1 MPAKPN
7 FTANIT
13 MREIKEHYS
22 LESILELINSG
33 DKICYSP
40 HILQRINESVQAL
53 EDYLQE
59 GKPAVYGVNTGFGSL
74 QNVRIPDNELE
85 ELQRNLLITHAA
97 GTGNA
102 LNSGIVKTMLLLKI
116 INIGKGYSAVR
127 AEVAERLIWHYN
139 NDWIPVV
146 HEQGSLGASGDL
158 APLSEMCLSLL
169 GLGTLEHPVF
179 GAISAENVLLENGL
193 KPIPLKQKEALALI
207 NGTQFMLA
215 HALQVTAAATSILDR
230 LHTMAALSADVWL
243 CRQDPFRLELHRIR
257 PHTGQKQ
264 AAENMLQLL
273 KQSPMQTLPR
283 PAVQDPYSF
292 RCIPQVHGASIDA
305 LNHCFSVWETELN
318 SVTDN
323 PTVFAEEKVVL
334 SGGNFHGQ
342 PLALTLDYA
351 AMALAELANI
361 SERRTYLLISGQ
373 RDLPAFLATKPG
385 TDSGYMIA
393 QYTAASIV
401 SKNKQLCTPA
411 SVDSIVSSNG
421 QEDHVSMG
429 ANAAVKAL
437 QVAKNVQDVLSIEWL
452 CANQALSFRQ
462 GKTFP
467 EAENMRMKLGQD
479 EHTQVPMH
487 ELISRSKLS
496 LFGR

>member
-1 MPAKPN
+1 M
-7 FTANIT
+7 T
-13 MREIKEHYS
+13 EIQEQYS
-22 LESILELINSG
+22 LKDILALINSG
-33 DKICYSP
+33 NKICYSP
-40 HILQRINESVQAL
+40 HILRRINESVDAL
-53 EDYLQE
+53 NAYLKDE
-59 GKPAVYGVNTGFGSL
+59 NPAVYGVNTGFGSL
-74 QNVRIPDNELE
+74 QNVRIPDAELE

-97 GTGNA
+97 GTGKP
-102 LNSGIVKTMLLLKI
+102 LNTELVKTMLLLKI
-116 INIGKGYSAVR
+116 INIGKGFSAVR
-127 AEVAERLIWHYN
+127 AEVVERLIWFYN

-158 APLSEMCLSLL
+158 APLSEMCLPLL
-169 GLGTLEHPVF
+169 GMGTLKHPIF
-179 GAISAENVLLENGL
+179 GAKGAENVLSENNL
-193 KPIPLKQKEALALI
+193 KPISLKPKEALALI

-215 HALQVTAAATSILDR
+215 HALQVAEAAFGILEK
-230 LHTMAALSADVWL
+230 LPVLAALSADVWL
-243 CRQDPFRLELHRIR
+243 CRQDPFRPELHRIR
-257 PHTGQKQ
+257 PHAGQS
-264 AAENMLQLL
+264 AVAENMLQLL
-273 KQSPMQTLPR
+273 KQSELQNLPR

-292 RCIPQVHGASIDA
+292 RCIPQVHGASMDA
-305 LNHCFSVWETELN
+305 LSHCFSVWETELN

-323 PTVFAEEKVVL
+323 PNVFAEEKTVL

-437 QVAKNVQDVLSIEWL
+437 QVAENVKDVLSVEWL
-452 CANQALSFRQ
+452 CACQALTFRNA
-462 GKTFP
+462 KTFP
-467 EAENMRMKLGQD
+467 EAYSLRLTLGQD
-479 EHTQVPMH
+479 EHTHVPMH
-487 ELISRSKLS
+487 ELIARSKTT

>member
-1 MPAKPN
+1 M
-7 FTANIT
+7 T
-13 MREIKEHYS
+13 REIVDNYS
-22 LESILELINSG
+22 LETILELINSG

-40 HILQRINESVQAL
+40 HILQRINQSVQAL
-53 EDYLQE
+53 EDYLQD
-59 GKPAVYGVNTGFGSL
+59 GNPAVYGVNTGFGSL

-97 GTGNA
+97 GTGNP
-102 LNSGIVKTMLLLKI
+102 LKTSIVKTMLLLKI

-139 NDWIPVV
+139 NNWIPVV

-158 APLSEMCLSLL
+158 APLSEMCLPLL
-169 GLGTLEHPVF
+169 GMGTLEHPVF
-179 GAISAENVLLENGL
+179 GAKSAEIVLSENNL

-215 HALQVTAAATSILDR
+215 HALQITETAKAIMANM
-230 LHTMAALSADVWL
+230 HTVAALSADVWL
-243 CRQDPFRLELHRIR
+243 CREDPFRPELHRIR
-257 PHTGQKQ
+257 PHAGQLE
-264 AAENMLQLL
+264 AAENMLVRLRNSNL
-273 KQSPMQTLPR
+273 HKQPR

-323 PTVFAEEKVVL
+323 PNVFADEKAVL

-373 RDLPAFLATKPG
+373 RDLPPFLATKPG

-437 QVAKNVQDVLSIEWL
+437 QVAKNVQDVLAIEWL

-462 GKTFP
+462 EKSFSQ
-467 EAENMRMKLGQD
+467 AENMRMTLGQD
-479 EHTQVPMH
+479 EHTQAPMH
-487 ELISRSKLS
+487 ELIARAKAS
-496 LFGR
+496 LFGG

>member
-1 MPAKPN
+1 M
-7 FTANIT
+7 I
-13 MREIKEHYS
+13 REIEDHYS
-22 LESILELINSG
+22 LESILELINSS
-33 DKICYSP
+33 DKISYSP

-53 EDYLQE
+53 DTYLQN
-59 GKPAVYGVNTGFGSL
+59 GNPAVYGVNTGFGSL

-97 GTGNA
+97 GTGNP
-102 LNSGIVKTMLLLKI
+102 LKSGIVKTMLLLKI

-158 APLSEMCLSLL
+158 APLSEMCLPLL
-169 GLGTLEHPVF
+169 GMGTLEHPVF
-179 GAISAENVLLENGL
+179 GAKSAENVLAENNL

-215 HALQVTAAATSILDR
+215 HALKVAETAFAILDK
-230 LHTMAALSADVWL
+230 LPAVAALSADVWL
-243 CRQDPFRLELHRIR
+243 CRQDPFRPELHRIR
-257 PHTGQKQ
+257 PHSGQLK
-264 AAENMLQLL
+264 AADNMLQLL
-273 KQSPMQTLPR
+273 QQSPMQNLPR

-292 RCIPQVHGASIDA
+292 RCIPQVHGASMDA

-323 PTVFAEEKVVL
+323 PNVFAGEKVVL

-429 ANAAVKAL
+429 ANAAVKAM
-437 QVAKNVQDVLSIEWL
+437 QVAENVKDVLAIEWL

-462 GKTFP
+462 GKTIP
-467 EAENMRMKLGQD
+467 QAENIRLVLGPD
-479 EHTQVPMH
+479 EHTNTPMH
-487 ELISRSKLS
+487 ALISRSKQS
-496 LFGR
+496 LFGH

>member
-1 MPAKPN
+1 M
-7 FTANIT
+7 T
-13 MREIKEHYS
+13 EIQEHYT
-22 LESILELINSG
+22 LKDILHLLQSG
-33 DKICYSP
+33 DEICYSP
-40 HILQRINESVQAL
+40 HILQRINTSVSAL
-53 EDYLQE
+53 SDYLQN
-59 GKPAVYGVNTGFGSL
+59 GNPAVYGVNTGFGSL
-74 QNVRIPDNELE
+74 QHVRIPDTELE

-97 GTGNA
+97 GTGK
-102 LNSGIVKTMLLLKI
+102 LLDTGIVKTMLLLKI

-139 NDWIPVV
+139 NNWIPVV

-158 APLSEMCLSLL
+158 APLSEMCLPLL
-169 GLGTLEHPVF
+169 GMGTLEHPIF
-179 GAISAENVLLENGL
+179 GAKSAENVLAENNL
-193 KPIPLKQKEALALI
+193 KSIPLKPKEALALI

-215 HALQVTAAATSILDR
+215 HALMLAEATMSILEK
-230 LHTMAALSADVWL
+230 LPTIAALSADVWL
-243 CRQDPFRLELHRIR
+243 CRQDPFKPELHRIR
-257 PHTGQKQ
+257 PHTGQISA
-264 AAENMLQLL
+264 AAEMLSRLE
-273 KQSPMQTLPR
+273 KSPMQKFPR

-323 PTVFAEEKVVL
+323 PNVFAEEKMVL

-373 RDLPAFLATKPG
+373 RDLPAFLATNPG

-437 QVAKNVQDVLSIEWL
+437 QVVQNVKEVIAIEWL
-452 CANQALSFRQ
+452 CANQALSLRNAT
-462 GKTFP
+462 TFG
-467 EAENMRMKLGQD
+467 EAEKLRMQLSPD
-479 EHTQVPMH
+479 EHTHIPMH
-487 ELISRSKLS
+487 ALISRSRVS
-496 LFGR
+496 LFGH

>member
-1 MPAKPN
+1 
-7 FTANIT
+7 
-13 MREIKEHYS
+13 MREIQEHYS

-33 DKICYSP
+33 DKIRYSP
-40 HILQRINESVQAL
+40 QILQRINKSVQAL
-53 EDYLQE
+53 ESYLKD
-59 GKPAVYGVNTGFGSL
+59 GNPAVYGVNTGFGSL

-85 ELQRNLLITHAA
+85 GLQRNLLITHAA
-97 GTGNA
+97 GTGSP
-102 LNSGIVKTMLLLKI
+102 LKTGIVKTMLLLKI
-116 INIGKGYSAVR
+116 INIGKGYSAVQT
-127 AEVAERLIWHYN
+127 EVAERLIWHYN
-139 NDWIPVV
+139 NDWIPMV

-158 APLSEMCLSLL
+158 APLSEMCLPLL
-169 GLGTLEHPVF
+169 GIGTVEHPVF
-179 GAISAENVLLENGL
+179 GAKSAENVLSENNL
-193 KPIPLKQKEALALI
+193 KPITLKQKEALALI

-215 HALQVTAAATSILDR
+215 HALQIAEAAKVILDKT
-230 LHTMAALSADVWL
+230 HTVSALSADVWL
-243 CRQDPFRLELHRIR
+243 CRQDPFRPELQRIR
-257 PHTGQKQ
+257 PHGGQVKV
-264 AAENMLQLL
+264 AENMLQLL
-273 KQSPMQTLPR
+273 QQSPMQNLPR

-323 PTVFAEEKVVL
+323 PNVFAEEKAVI

-373 RDLPAFLATKPG
+373 RDLPAFLTTKPG

-437 QVAKNVQDVLSIEWL
+437 QVAKNLQDVLSIEWL

-462 GKTFP
+462 DKTFP
-467 EAENMRMKLGQD
+467 QAENIRMQLGND

-487 ELISRSKLS
+487 ELITRSKKY
-496 LFGR
+496 LFGL

>member
-1 MPAKPN
+1 M
-7 FTANIT
+7 I
-13 MREIKEHYS
+13 REIEDHYS
-22 LESILELINSG
+22 LESLLELIFSG
-33 DKICYSP
+33 DKISYSP

-53 EDYLQE
+53 DAYLQD
-59 GKPAVYGVNTGFGSL
+59 GNPAVYGVNTGFGSL

-97 GTGNA
+97 GTGNP
-102 LNSGIVKTMLLLKI
+102 LKSGIVKTMLLLKI

-158 APLSEMCLSLL
+158 APLSEMCLPLL

-179 GAISAENVLLENGL
+179 GAKSAENVLSENNL
-193 KPIPLKQKEALALI
+193 KPISLKQKEALALI

-215 HALQVTAAATSILDR
+215 HALQVAETAFAILDK
-230 LHTMAALSADVWL
+230 LPAVAALSADAWL
-243 CRQDPFRLELHRIR
+243 CRQDPFRPELHRIR
-257 PHTGQKQ
+257 PHSGQIK
-264 AAENMLQLL
+264 AAETMLLL
-273 KQSPMQTLPR
+273 LNQSPMQNLPR

-292 RCIPQVHGASIDA
+292 RCIPQVHGASMDA
-305 LNHCFSVWETELN
+305 LSHCFSVWETELN

-323 PTVFAEEKVVL
+323 PNVFADEKAVL

-373 RDLPAFLATKPG
+373 RGLPAFLATKPG

-437 QVAKNVQDVLSIEWL
+437 QVTKNVQEVLAVEWL

-462 GKTFP
+462 EKSFP
-467 EAENMRMKLGQD
+467 QAENMRMQLGQD
-479 EHTQVPMH
+479 DHTEVPMH
-487 ELISRSKLS
+487 ALISRAKES
-496 LFGR
+496 LFGL

>member
-1 MPAKPN
+1 
-7 FTANIT
+7 
-13 MREIKEHYS
+13 
-22 LESILELINSG
+22 
-33 DKICYSP
+33 
-40 HILQRINESVQAL
+40 
-53 EDYLQE
+53 
-59 GKPAVYGVNTGFGSL
+59 
-74 QNVRIPDNELE
+74 
-85 ELQRNLLITHAA
+85 
-97 GTGNA
+97 
-102 LNSGIVKTMLLLKI
+102 
-116 INIGKGYSAVR
+116 
-127 AEVAERLIWHYN
+127 VAERLIWHYN
-139 NDWIPVV
+139 NNWIPVV

-158 APLSEMCLSLL
+158 APLSEMCLPLL
-169 GLGTLEHPVF
+169 GLGTLEHPIF
-179 GAISAENVLLENGL
+179 GAKSAENVLSENNL
-193 KPIPLKQKEALALI
+193 KPIPLKPKEALALI

-215 HALQVTAAATSILDR
+215 HALQLAEATMKLLEKMPIV
-230 LHTMAALSADVWL
+230 AALSADTWL
-243 CRQDPFRLELHRIR
+243 CRQDPFKPELHRIR
-257 PHTGQKQ
+257 PHAGQISV
-264 AAENMLQLL
+264 AEGILSRLE
-273 KQSPMQTLPR
+273 KSPMQVLPR

-323 PTVFAEEKVVL
+323 PNVFAEEKMVL

-373 RDLPAFLATKPG
+373 RDLPAFLATNPG

-437 QVAKNVQDVLSIEWL
+437 QVVQNVKEVIAIEWL
-452 CANQALSFRQ
+452 CANQALSFRNAT
-462 GKTFP
+462 TFG
-467 EAENMRMKLGQD
+467 EAEKLRMQLNPD
-479 EHTQVPMH
+479 EHTHIPMH
-487 ELISRSKLS
+487 ELISRSRVT
-496 LFGR
+496 LFGN